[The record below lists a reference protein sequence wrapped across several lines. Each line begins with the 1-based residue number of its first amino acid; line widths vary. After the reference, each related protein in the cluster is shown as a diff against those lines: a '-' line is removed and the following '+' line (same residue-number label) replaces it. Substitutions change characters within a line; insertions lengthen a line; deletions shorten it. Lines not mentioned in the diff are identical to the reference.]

1 MRSRVDW
8 HVAAVAVACSS
19 CAAPSLAADNGL
31 YLGAGI
37 TDSKIDNIGGS
48 VDLDDTRFK
57 IIVGLRPLDWLGVE
71 LNYLDL
77 GNQDVGMSTTAR
89 LEGKALAAYAV
100 GYLALD
106 PAPIDFYGKAGLAR
120 WELDGSLSSTLGGFS
135 GSDDGT
141 EFAYG
146 AGVQARLGS
155 LAARLEYERFD
166 LSNAGSATLYSLGI
180 TWTFL

>member
-8 HVAAVAVACSS
+8 RAATIAVTWAVCT
-19 CAAPSLAADNGL
+19 APALAADNGL
-31 YLGAGI
+31 YLGVGI
-37 TDSKIDNIGGS
+37 TESSVDDIGGS
-48 VDLDDTRFK
+48 IDLDDTRFK
-57 IIVGLRPLDWLGVE
+57 IIAGLRPLDWLGAE
-71 LNYLDL
+71 LNYFDL
-77 GNQDVGMSTTAR
+77 GKQDLGTA
-89 LEGKALAAYAV
+89 GSGNIKGNAIAAYAV
-100 GYLALD
+100 GYLGLD
-106 PAPIDFYGKAGLAR
+106 PAPIDLYVKAGLAR
-120 WELDGSLSSTLGGFS
+120 WELDGSLSSALGGFS